1 MSAFAK
7 SWRRE
12 CEAWKGRLA
21 ASIQNNSGLAQGPSF
36 PSVVGRECR
45 KVCQPT
51 WALPVWAG
59 SKRGGSPVLDMRRRD
74 FITLL
79 GSAAAAWPLAAR
91 AQQPAETP
99 RVGFV
104 YPGPKAVMAH
114 RMEAIVTGLR
124 ASGYAAATQVE
135 IVARTAEGDPDQIA
149 RLVKE
154 VVGKN
159 VNVIIAAGPLVVH
172 AARSATRTIPII
184 AIDLESD
191 PVASDMAATLAR
203 PGGNI
208 TGVFLDFPDFTA
220 KWMEMLVESNPKL
233 SRAAVLWDP
242 VTGPVQME
250 AVGKAGGTLN
260 VQLDITEVR
269 RPSDFDAA
277 FSMASQ
283 RGAGAMV
290 MLSSPLIA
298 DNVQMLAEL
307 TLRHRFPAITLFP
320 DFARAGGLL
329 AYGPNLLSLL
339 RLSGVVAGKVLRGAN
354 PAELPIERPTKFETV
369 LNIRTAYALGLSI
382 PTSLLLRADEVIE

>member
-1 MSAFAK
+1 VIR
-7 SWRRE
+7 RRE
-12 CEAWKGRLA
+12 
-21 ASIQNNSGLAQGPSF
+21 
-36 PSVVGRECR
+36 
-45 KVCQPT
+45 
-51 WALPVWAG
+51 
-59 SKRGGSPVLDMRRRD
+59 

-79 GSAAAAWPLAAR
+79 GGATAWPMAAR
-91 AQQPAETP
+91 AQQSAEVP

-104 YPGPKAVMAH
+104 YPGPKAVIAP

-124 ASGYAAATQVE
+124 VSGYATPTQVE
-135 IVARTAEGDPDQIA
+135 IVARTAEGEPDHIVP
-149 RLVKE
+149 LVKE
-154 VVGKN
+154 VIGKN
-159 VNVIIAAGPLVVH
+159 VKVIIAAGPLVVH
-172 AARSATRTIPII
+172 AARSATRTIPIV

-191 PVASDMAATLAR
+191 PVASGMAATLSR

-233 SRAAVLWDP
+233 SRVAVLWDP

-250 AVGKAGGTLN
+250 AVWKAGETLN

-277 FSMASQ
+277 FSTASQ
-283 RGAGAMV
+283 RGAHAMA

-298 DNVQMLAEL
+298 DNMQMLAEL

-369 LNIRTAYALGLSI
+369 LNMRTANALGLSI

>member
-1 MSAFAK
+1 MK
-7 SWRRE
+7 RRE
-12 CEAWKGRLA
+12 
-21 ASIQNNSGLAQGPSF
+21 
-36 PSVVGRECR
+36 
-45 KVCQPT
+45 
-51 WALPVWAG
+51 
-59 SKRGGSPVLDMRRRD
+59 
-74 FITLL
+74 FITLI
-79 GSAAAAWPLAAR
+79 GGAALAWPLAAR
-91 AQQPAETP
+91 AQQPAEAP

-104 YPGPKAVMAH
+104 FPGPKAVMAP
-114 RMEAIVTGLR
+114 RMEAILTGLR
-124 ASGYAAATQVE
+124 ASGYAAPTQVE
-135 IVARTAEGDPDQIA
+135 IVARTAEADPYQIA
-149 RLVKE
+149 PLVKE
-154 VVGKN
+154 VIGKN

-191 PVASDMAATLAR
+191 PVASGIAATLAR

-242 VTGPVQME
+242 VTGPVQIE

-290 MLSSPLIA
+290 MLSSPLIS

-369 LNIRTAYALGLSI
+369 LNMRTAHALGLSI

>member
-1 MSAFAK
+1 
-7 SWRRE
+7 
-12 CEAWKGRLA
+12 
-21 ASIQNNSGLAQGPSF
+21 
-36 PSVVGRECR
+36 
-45 KVCQPT
+45 
-51 WALPVWAG
+51 
-59 SKRGGSPVLDMRRRD
+59 MRRRE
-74 FITLL
+74 FITFLS
-79 GSAAAAWPLAAR
+79 GVAAACPITAR
-91 AQQPAETP
+91 AQQPVEVP

-104 YPGPKAVMAH
+104 YSGPKAAMAP
-114 RMEAIVTGLR
+114 RMGSILTGLQ
-124 ASGYAAATQVE
+124 ASGYAAPTQVE
-135 IVARTAEGDPDQIA
+135 IVARTAEADPDQIGP
-149 RLVKE
+149 LVKE
-154 VVGKN
+154 VIAKN
-159 VNVIIAAGPLVVH
+159 VNVIIAAGPPVLH

-184 AIDLESD
+184 AIDLETD
-191 PVASDMAATLAR
+191 PVASGMAATLAR

-233 SRAAVLWDP
+233 LRTAVLWDP
-242 VTGPVQME
+242 ATGPVQVE
-250 AVGKAGGTLN
+250 AVGKAGGRLN

-277 FSMASQ
+277 FSMARQHGS
-283 RGAGAMV
+283 GAMV

-307 TLRHRFPAITLFP
+307 ALRHRFPAITLFP

-339 RLSGVVAGKVLRGAN
+339 RLSGIVAGKVLRGAN

-369 LNIRTAYALGLSI
+369 LNMRTAHALGLSI

>member
-1 MSAFAK
+1 
-7 SWRRE
+7 
-12 CEAWKGRLA
+12 
-21 ASIQNNSGLAQGPSF
+21 
-36 PSVVGRECR
+36 
-45 KVCQPT
+45 
-51 WALPVWAG
+51 
-59 SKRGGSPVLDMRRRD
+59 MRRRKL
-74 FITLL
+74 IMLL
-79 GSAAAAWPLAAR
+79 GGTAAAWPLAAR
-91 AQQPAETP
+91 AQQPAEAP

-104 YPGPKAVMAH
+104 YPGPKAVMALH
-114 RMEAIVTGLR
+114 MEAILTGLQ
-124 ASGYAAATQVE
+124 ASGYAAPTQVE
-135 IVARTAEGDPDQIA
+135 IVARNAEGDPDQIA
-149 RLVKE
+149 PLVKE
-154 VVGKN
+154 IIGKN
-159 VNVIIAAGPLVVH
+159 VNVIIAAGPLVLH

-191 PVASDMAATLAR
+191 PVASGMAATLAR

-220 KWMEMLVESNPKL
+220 KWMEMLVECNPKL
-233 SRAAVLWDP
+233 SRVAVLWDP
-242 VTGPVQME
+242 VTGSVQME

-298 DNVQMLAEL
+298 DNLQMLAEL

-339 RLSGVVAGKVLRGAN
+339 RLSGIVAGKVLRGAN

-369 LNIRTAYALGLSI
+369 LNMRTAHALGLSI